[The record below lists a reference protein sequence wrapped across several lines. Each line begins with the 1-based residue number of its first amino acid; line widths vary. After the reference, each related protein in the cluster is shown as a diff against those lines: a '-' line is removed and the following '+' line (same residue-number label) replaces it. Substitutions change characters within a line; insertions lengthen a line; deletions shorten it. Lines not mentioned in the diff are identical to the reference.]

1 TGNPRMELAVCDVG
15 DPLSVRTCCDALG
28 GDGRVDVLVN
38 NAGIYAP
45 QRKVT
50 KEGREQMLAVN
61 HLGPFLMT
69 NLLLERLDGARVIT
83 TSSMAHAFARLDLDD
98 LDAARRFSS
107 WRQYGVSK
115 LANILF
121 TRELARRAPGIVA
134 TCFHPGAVGSEFGQ
148 DEPRPMRVA
157 MRLAPALPARGRG
170 RRRHG
175 DLARHGARGGVAVGA
190 VRGRSPRPDAA
201 GPGGRRHAGC
211 RAVAHQRAARRART
225 LSTRRHVPPMRSGPM
240 LFRS

>member
-1 TGNPRMELAVCDVG
+1 VASNPDHCTSADACEVLASEIAARGRRALPWACHVG
-15 DPLSVRTCCDALG
+15 RWEQLDGLVEAAYRHF
-28 GDGRVDVLVN
+28 GRVDVLVN

-107 WRQYGVSK
+107 WRQ
-115 LANILF
+115 
-121 TRELARRAPGIVA
+121 
-134 TCFHPGAVGSEFGQ
+134 
-148 DEPRPMRVA
+148 
-157 MRLAPALPARGRG
+157 
-170 RRRHG
+170 
-175 DLARHGARGGVAVGA
+175 
-190 VRGRSPRPDAA
+190 
-201 GPGGRRHAGC
+201 
-211 RAVAHQRAARRART
+211 
-225 LSTRRHVPPMRSGPM
+225 
-240 LFRS
+240 